1 MKKFMFLSAL
11 MAVFVFANYD
21 YKLESKLLS
30 LATDDMS
37 GLHPDDVD
45 CQNAIMDYYV
55 LVKKLETN
63 KSVEVDDKE
72 NIIKKYKE
80 CISKKKG

>member
-11 MAVFVFANYD
+11 LAIFAFADNN

-45 CQNAIMDYYV
+45 CQNAIVDYYV

-63 KSVEVDDKE
+63 KSVVVDDKE

-80 CISKKKG
+80 CILKKKG

>member
-1 MKKFMFLSAL
+1 MKKFVFLSLL
-11 MAVFVFANYD
+11 MAVFAFADSN

-37 GLHPDDVD
+37 GLHPDDVY

-63 KSVEVDDKE
+63 KSVSTDDKE

-80 CISKKKG
+80 CMLKKKG

>member
-1 MKKFMFLSAL
+1 MKKFMFLSFL
-11 MAVFVFANYD
+11 LTVFAFADSN

-37 GLHPDDVD
+37 GLHPDDVY

-63 KSVEVDDKE
+63 KNILVDDKE

-80 CISKKKG
+80 CMSKKKG